1 MDLLKDLKMSVIN
14 FNFVKIY
21 IVDKILVLFKNN
33 FNPNQT
39 VCGGKARQNV
49 PPPPPPTPSPWYIL
63 LYNLSKF
70 NET

>member
-1 MDLLKDLKMSVIN
+1 MDLLKDLKMSVLN

-39 VCGGKARQNV
+39 VCGGKARQNA
-49 PPPPPPTPSPWYIL
+49 PPPPPPWYIL
-63 LYNLSKF
+63 PNLMKLSDF
-70 NET
+70 S

>member
-1 MDLLKDLKMSVIN
+1 MSVLN

-39 VCGGKARQNV
+39 LCGGKARQNA
-49 PPPPPPTPSPWYIL
+49 PPPPPSPPPPWYIL

-70 NET
+70 YET

>member
-1 MDLLKDLKMSVIN
+1 MDLLKDLKMSVLN

-39 VCGGKARQNV
+39 VCGGKARQNA
-49 PPPPPPTPSPWYIL
+49 PPPPPPPPSPWYIL